1 MRSIPTGRSSS
12 SAWPAARSGCCA
24 RWSGA
29 MRRRG
34 ARCCATRRWSARSA
48 GPRSPPRRSR
58 RASPHRRIP
67 HGTRSSCRSA
77 PACPRRCSARRPQ
90 SRRWT
95 RWPRTGSGASG
106 VPASVTDEPRAES
119 RSAVTQPSIRGPLC
133 GGRAREPDEAGRWRG
148 AGSTALRAIA
158 AMAPRA
164 SLFVTGGF
172 AILPLIVA
180 ALFVGGVAWAGRRLG
195 EPADARRRHTAIAA
209 AGTAVWL
216 LLTLL
221 AAASGVLRRFDAL
234 PPPFAGLVLAVIV
247 LGVGVPC
254 SRLGTR
260 LVRGLPLWAL
270 VGYQV
275 FRFPLE
281 LLMHRAYTE
290 GV

>member
-1 MRSIPTGRSSS
+1 
-12 SAWPAARSGCCA
+12 
-24 RWSGA
+24 
-29 MRRRG
+29 
-34 ARCCATRRWSARSA
+34 
-48 GPRSPPRRSR
+48 
-58 RASPHRRIP
+58 
-67 HGTRSSCRSA
+67 
-77 PACPRRCSARRPQ
+77 
-90 SRRWT
+90 
-95 RWPRTGSGASG
+95 
-106 VPASVTDEPRAES
+106 
-119 RSAVTQPSIRGPLC
+119 
-133 GGRAREPDEAGRWRG
+133 
-148 AGSTALRAIA
+148 
-158 AMAPRA
+158 MAPRA

-172 AILPLIVA
+172 AILPLIVT

-221 AAASGVLRRFDAL
+221 AAASGVLRRFDAF

-290 GV
+290 GVMPVQMSYSGRNFDILTGTSAGLLGWWLARARVPAWVVHLWNLGGFALLVNIVSVAIVSTPIFGWFGDAQLNTFVAYPPFVWLPAVLVTAALMGHVLVWRKLATER